1 MTLLDLALVGVIVGL
16 VVALGWT
23 AWRLRKAHASG
34 RRDQA

>member
-1 MTLLDLALVGVIVGL
+1 MTLLDLALVGVIVAL

-23 AWRLRKAHASG
+23 AWRLRKTRPTG

>member
-16 VVALGWT
+16 VVALGWA
-23 AWRLRKAHASG
+23 AWRLRKARTTR

>member
-1 MTLLDLALVGVIVGL
+1 MTLLDLALIGVIVGL

-23 AWRLRKAHASG
+23 AWRLRKAGTSG

>member
-23 AWRLRKAHASG
+23 AWRLRKTHTTG
-34 RRDQA
+34 RRDQT